1 MAARRAILLP
11 LSLVRLV
18 EAVDL
23 LVEEVV
29 QVVPE
34 VREASAVSSAKNLG
48 NRCYSIS
55 WRSFTSSNDR
65 NRYRRGRLGL

>member
-1 MAARRAILLP
+1 MAARRAILLS

-23 LVEEVV
+23 LVEEVA

-34 VREASAVSSAKNLG
+34 VREASAVSSAEESLLQH
-48 NRCYSIS
+48 SMAII
-55 WRSFTSSNDR
+55 
-65 NRYRRGRLGL
+65 